1 MAGCWSPR
9 PCLAGPIC
17 CGSEPSSA
25 SVRASLTSLLHLKPG
40 CKDHPRELGGR
51 QQGSGLVC
59 MAQGVLYTDLR
70 FAKGP
75 GGRGTASQALEA
87 GESHGILTPPPT
99 ANIITSLLPYLPPTA
114 LGMDEAESPHE
125 NITPELMP
133 VGTAE
138 ERVRHSPGKWL
149 AGMGMWEITVWAVCV
164 ASGHSL
170 FPPWREEVPTLCHHV
185 ATMLSGDAQEVTEGD
200 VWPLGV
206 LQGAGP
212 TGAVSL
218 WGCWLSVCC
227 CWWLLWCW
235 GPSVSRDM
243 WHWDMGTERG
253 EVGLGATDYAREHGS
268 RSVCPSCPKL
278 QLVPCTSWLCPL
290 AAVTHTPHLVLLSCS
305 PALILP
311 QPALLLPQPPPAR
324 SCPTPSAHF
333 PVLPIHSLS
342 VGSPTTLPIPCP
354 APLPLTLAAPSPCPI
369 SPCPVPRL
377 AGDSPATGHI
387 PGAGGRAWPLLT
399 GGAGAGPEPGAD
411 AEGAGTS
418 ERGAAAS
425 MAGGQQQPAGA
436 GQVGGRAGT
445 CLTDPGCNPEGAE
458 QRAGKAEC

>member
-1 MAGCWSPR
+1 
-9 PCLAGPIC
+9 
-17 CGSEPSSA
+17 
-25 SVRASLTSLLHLKPG
+25 
-40 CKDHPRELGGR
+40 
-51 QQGSGLVC
+51 

-138 ERVRHSPGKWL
+138 ERARHSPGKWL
-149 AGMGMWEITVWAVCV
+149 AGMGMWEITVWAVCI

-235 GPSVSRDM
+235 GPAVSRDM

-278 QLVPCTSWLCPL
+278 QLVPRTSWLCPL

-311 QPALLLPQPPPAR
+311 QPALLLPQPPLPGPAQLHLHT
-324 SCPTPSAHF
+324 SKSSPSIPSQWGRPLLCLSHVQPHCLSPWLPHPHVPSHPALSPDWQVTRQLQDTSREQVAERGRFSQEVRVRDQSLEQMQKELAQVREELQQAWQEGNNSQQELGRWEAELAH
-333 PVLPIHSLS
+333 VSR
-342 VGSPTTLPIPCP
+342 
-354 APLPLTLAAPSPCPI
+354 TLAATQKELSSVQGRLNASESTVTLLRSCTAI
-369 SPCPVPRL
+369 GMAIGRSCMPVVLRCGWWL
-377 AGDSPATGHI
+377 FGH
-387 PGAGGRAWPLLT
+387 GMEMG
-399 GGAGAGPEPGAD
+399 
-411 AEGAGTS
+411 
-418 ERGAAAS
+418 
-425 MAGGQQQPAGA
+425 
-436 GQVGGRAGT
+436 
-445 CLTDPGCNPEGAE
+445 
-458 QRAGKAEC
+458 